1 MTITDRPVVAAL
13 GSAGIVVTAVA
24 MLVAAM
30 LVFSGCGHLSLV
42 ILQIN
47 DRAVNVAQNGQT
59 NAPISIDFKTD
70 GGGLYGNTV
79 PVSAVP
85 K

>member
-1 MTITDRPVVAAL
+1 MSITDRPVVALL
-13 GSAGIVVTAVA
+13 GSGAIVAVA
-24 MLVAAM
+24 VAALVVVM
-30 LVFSGCGHLSLV
+30 LCSGCSIT

-47 DRAVNVAQNGQT
+47 DRAVNITQDGRT
-59 NAPISIDFKTD
+59 NATINVDFKTD

-79 PVSAVP
+79 PLSAIP